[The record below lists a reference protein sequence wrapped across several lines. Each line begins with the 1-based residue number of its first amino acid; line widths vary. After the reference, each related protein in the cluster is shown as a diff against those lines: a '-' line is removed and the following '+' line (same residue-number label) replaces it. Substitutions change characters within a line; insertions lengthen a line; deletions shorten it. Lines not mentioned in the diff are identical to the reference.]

1 MTLQENELKNES
13 IKRSDNDIYG
23 HVNNI
28 VYYSYFDTA
37 ANQYL
42 IDHAEL
48 DVQNAPI
55 VGLVVDSHCDF
66 IKPIAL
72 PDKIEAGL
80 FVKKTGNS
88 AVTYGIG
95 IFKKRGNSACAF
107 G

>member
-55 VGLVVDSHCDF
+55 VGFVVDSHCDF
-66 IKPIAL
+66 IKPIAY

-80 FVKKTGNS
+80 FVKK
-88 AVTYGIG
+88 
-95 IFKKRGNSACAF
+95 
-107 G
+107 

>member
-1 MTLQENELKNES
+1 MALQENELKNES

-48 DVQNAPI
+48 MFKMLQLLSLWLTLI
-55 VGLVVDSHCDF
+55 VISLNPLRF
-66 IKPIAL
+66 QIKLKLAYL
-72 PDKIEAGL
+72 
-80 FVKKTGNS
+80 
-88 AVTYGIG
+88 
-95 IFKKRGNSACAF
+95 
-107 G
+107 